1 MKMDGDNC
9 FCAYHSQQQQRQLSQ
24 KMEELGVNGNIQNGS
39 VVNENA
45 MKIEQNAHLLSNG
58 GVKRNF
64 SSMDDE
70 SDETMTEC
78 CPHGFQERKVITY

>member
-1 MKMDGDNC
+1 
-9 FCAYHSQQQQRQLSQ
+9 
-24 KMEELGVNGNIQNGS
+24 
-39 VVNENA
+39 

-78 CPHGFQERKVITY
+78 CPHGFQERKVITYWLLDIFENLDVLWNN